1 MGYNSHEGGH
11 FMALESVRKLQAELS
26 PATQHLLVCPL
37 SHLYMLILTI
47 STREFGLDNHVAR
60 VNHDVVLNWDY
71 DSNNWTTIQ
80 PSSAVFVDL
89 DQGWKFDW
97 PEPYLLSKLIRHVVY
112 PIKKGYIATKTAL
125 YCLGPAIRKHMC
137 VFSRA
142 YQTEGHVESRKR
154 EGQEE
159 IEASENTA
167 KKSAERA
174 KNEFCKSLQSVFSQ
188 VNTVNGIMS
197 YVDEWE
203 RGS

>member
-1 MGYNSHEGGH
+1 
-11 FMALESVRKLQAELS
+11 MALESVRKLQAELS

-37 SHLYMLILTI
+37 SHLSMLKLII
-47 STREFGLDNHVAR
+47 STRAFGLDNHVAR

-71 DSNNWTTIQ
+71 DCNNWTTIQ

-125 YCLGPAIRKHMC
+125 YCLGPAIRNHVC
-137 VFSRA
+137 VFSRP
-142 YQTEGHVESRKR
+142 YHTEGQVESRKR
-154 EGQEE
+154 EGQEDTE
-159 IEASENTA
+159 VSENTP
-167 KKSAERA
+167 KTSAEKA
-174 KNEFCKSLQSVFSQ
+174 KDEFRIFLLTVFSE
-188 VNTVNGIMS
+188 VNMVNGIMS

-203 RGS
+203 SGS